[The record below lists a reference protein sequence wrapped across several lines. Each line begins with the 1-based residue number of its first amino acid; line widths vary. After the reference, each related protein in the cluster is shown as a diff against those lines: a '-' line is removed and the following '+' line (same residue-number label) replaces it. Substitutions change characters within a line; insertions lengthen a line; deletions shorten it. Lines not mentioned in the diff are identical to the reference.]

1 MADDEAKVLSDAKQL
16 PLSER
21 VAHKNWKV
29 RSDVY
34 DDIKHSCQKVFSDA
48 DTVLNQY
55 GSLFVKGVAD
65 TNAAALDK
73 CLEALQV
80 YLQKANESHAA
91 RIAAPVSAILAT
103 KVFKQ
108 RPGTVQRAKDV
119 YLIFCELEQA
129 DTVVEAVIKV
139 FTDKVPKVVVAAVDV
154 VTSALSLFG
163 VTVVSPQPLL
173 KALPKLFEAKQEPV
187 RDGAK
192 NLVAELCC
200 WTGPK
205 LVQDTLL
212 DKMPDSMRKDVEK
225 LLEDIPTVRKRPER
239 FTRKEEA
246 QQAVSG
252 APAGPAVATAGASI
266 TAVAPEAEEG
276 MDAYEYAEPAGILS
290 ELGKEFW
297 EMLAAKKW
305 SERRDA
311 LAKLRTLASAPKLA
325 SGDYGDVN
333 RELKKIIS
341 KDSHIGVVSEAVA
354 CTGVL
359 ARGLRK
365 EYSSSARVFVP
376 VLLDK
381 FKDKNTICVNNVSE
395 ALSFM
400 HMYCLTMA
408 DIQDDLVS
416 ALEHKNPKVK
426 VETLKLIEGFV
437 GSASKPNAAK
447 VHSSVLSAAA
457 KSASEAAPDIRE
469 AALAVLVAFGLKAG
483 SVSVLN
489 KVTDKLDDSRK
500 KKLED
505 MVQKATTGGPPSRG
519 PASAV
524 ASPRRSPAS
533 SPGSSRPSSAR
544 GTADAGPKALGIR
557 NTNAPVG
564 KPPAAATKASVAK
577 RGAAGPGGKVKGNTS
592 AASITSGPAD
602 DDDAGLAAGT
612 LSKAEAEEKMLGLFG
627 EGILHGLQSSNWKER
642 LTSMEALQQQVQDRK
657 ENLEG
662 TNSILIQGM
671 SYVPGWSEKNF
682 QVLGKVFELIALL
695 ATESSKLSKK
705 DAFTAITGL
714 VDKMSDI
721 KLKGPA
727 GEALTA
733 MSEALGPQFI
743 FTQLHKRAAAQKNPK
758 VLSESINWMATAVEE
773 FGLGTLDVK
782 ALIDNM
788 KVDLASSNAT
798 IRNAAISLLTVA
810 HKQLGPGLADMLRS
824 DVKPALMTA
833 LEDAFKRN
841 PQEQVMPSRKVRK
854 AGQAGK
860 PAGSY
865 NGPIADEDDEP
876 AAPFDPDALLPRIDI
891 SSQITSK
898 LVANMGSANWKE
910 RNAALDEVEEIIKAA
925 GGRIQPSV
933 GDLMSALKGRM
944 ADTNRNLTAK
954 TLLLLGELAKA
965 MGSAFDSVGRP
976 LLSVSV
982 ANLSDTKSQVRTAIL
997 SMLDAWVTVVPVEK
1011 VLPSVADAIA
1021 APKASSEGKLT
1032 GLKWL
1037 ATVLDHGRASKGL
1050 AAVLRSATLGM
1061 NDKASDVR
1069 EAGTTLMTLMLEGY
1083 GPEAVSSAA
1092 NVWDP
1097 SSRKTALEA
1106 VQKAGHSLP
1115 SASMSAAT
1123 AMARSTTGKDP
1134 KPLAGATNKNSS
1146 RPSTAKARPAATIRP
1161 GASSAGLAASEG
1173 VCLQISNKKDER
1185 ARKTRHNLKGGKFE
1199 GVRDDEA
1206 EGLEAE
1212 LAPVV
1217 SDSLKKLLFSA
1228 DFRRHIEAAD
1238 LLLMQLPDVADAA
1251 VSCLDLLLRWAVLR
1265 LCDANTQCL
1274 LKVLDL
1280 CKALFDVCQEMGYQL
1295 SEYETMVFVP
1305 CLIEKAGHNQDRI
1318 RQLHRELLKQ
1328 VRGLY
1333 NTPRLVDL
1341 LVQGLASKNNRTRVE
1356 AAEAIGEIVQDEGV
1370 HVVDKARHKPLPALA
1385 QIVSDRDKT
1394 TRAAALGTLELV
1406 YMSEGQAIWSM
1417 LGRLSD
1423 QQQSLLEERFKY
1435 TDKQATRNGVEV
1447 GAARADRLEA
1457 AHVEEA
1463 EPSLPTVEAR
1473 ADVNG
1478 ASLRSSQGSF
1488 PVHPTPGRVQSM
1500 QFPASVLVEQAP
1512 AMNGFAAS
1520 QASAQITPPIQ
1531 AQTPMQPQRPAA
1543 LSSAPTPMP
1552 ASTPLPHVGGPLT
1565 PFPAPAEPRSDDDV
1579 AEQWSRGM
1587 AMLHDEDL
1595 AQSVEGMKVLCFEL
1609 MEASGGRAS
1618 ASTLADLSA
1627 SANELVVELTR
1638 RVHQVFDT
1646 AEQELAVSG
1655 QPSSS
1660 RGCKYALNTLMQT
1673 FQLKTM
1679 AANVAAGPLRECA
1692 AVLLMKLLDDKVPA
1706 LLEGTQL
1713 LKALNVLMLKILDN
1727 CNRTYSFVALIVLLR
1742 CPPEQ
1747 LQQQGQDIL
1756 TKFSDLVVKCLI
1768 KLTKALQNTLDELDL
1783 EMLLMSIHD
1792 YFMGLG
1798 VDEIRRRGADDD
1810 KPLRM
1815 VKTILHELCKLK
1827 GLVIKEHMCDIPQN
1841 CDPAPIIRIY
1851 VDLNLQTLHK
1861 AGVISGTVPM
1871 PAGTPQEA
1879 ALPPAT
1885 SGVQVADRDAS
1896 SSQGHMHSSGSP
1908 GSGQLPQAVQE
1919 DKAARTASAVDNPP
1933 LSPAGSLT
1941 SPGSQETKARLAN
1954 IFKMIGDKG
1963 STERGLVELWHF
1975 QQDHPETDINPH
1987 LARTSSQFR
1996 HYIQRGLSKVD
2007 RRMANSAGVGRSSS
2021 SPVPDDTDVPTASD
2035 SMSRG
2040 QSAGPDAHPVSVT
2053 SAETHTPSISPCGTP
2068 GPDAMLSPSRLDA
2081 LRERMNKISTAAA
2094 VSEQAPSPVLSAAT
2108 VRTDTSHMTGT
2119 MEALQQRMS
2128 LLRRKQE
2135 QL

>member
-1 MADDEAKVLSDAKQL
+1 MAEDEAKVLSDAKQL

-21 VAHKNWKV
+21 AAHKNWKV
-29 RSDVY
+29 RSEVY

-48 DTVLNQY
+48 DPVLNQY

-80 YLQKANESHAA
+80 YLQKANESHAT

-103 KVFKQ
+103 KVLKQ

-119 YLIFCELEQA
+119 YLSFCELEQA
-129 DTVVEAVIKV
+129 DTIVEAVIKV

-163 VTVVSPQPLL
+163 VKVVSPQPLL

-225 LLEDIPTVRKRPER
+225 LLEDVPTVRKRPER
-239 FTRKEEA
+239 FMRKEQA
-246 QQAVSG
+246 QQAVLG
-252 APAGPAVATAGASI
+252 VPAGPVVATAGASVI
-266 TAVAPEAEEG
+266 PVAPEEEEG
-276 MDAYEYAEPAGILS
+276 MDAYEYADPTGILS

-297 EMLAAKKW
+297 DMLAAKKW

-354 CTGVL
+354 CTGML
-359 ARGLRK
+359 AKGLRK

-400 HMYCLTMA
+400 HMYCFTMA
-408 DIQDDLVS
+408 DIQDDL
-416 ALEHKNPKVK
+416 
-426 VETLKLIEGFV
+426 
-437 GSASKPNAAK
+437 
-447 VHSSVLSAAA
+447 
-457 KSASEAAPDIRE
+457 
-469 AALAVLVAFGLKAG
+469 
-483 SVSVLN
+483 
-489 KVTDKLDDSRK
+489 
-500 KKLED
+500 
-505 MVQKATTGGPPSRG
+505 QATTGGPPSRAT
-519 PASAV
+519 ASAM

-544 GTADAGPKALGIR
+544 GTADVGPKALGIR
-557 NTNAPVG
+557 NTNAPAG
-564 KPPAAATKASVAK
+564 KPPAAATKASIGK
-577 RGAAGPGGKVKGNTS
+577 RGAAGPG
-592 AASITSGPAD
+592 
-602 DDDAGLAAGT
+602 AGT

-682 QVLGKVFELIALL
+682 QVLAKVFELIALL

-733 MSEALGPQFI
+733 MSEALGPQFV

-788 KVDLASSNAT
+788 KVDLASTNAT

-833 LEDAFKRN
+833 LDDAFKRN
-841 PQEQVMPSRKVRK
+841 PQEQVMPSRRVRK

-860 PAGSY
+860 PVGGY
-865 NGPIADEDDEP
+865 NGPAADEDDEP
-876 AAPFDPDALLPRIDI
+876 AAPFDPDALLPRTDI

-898 LVANMGSANWKE
+898 LVANMGSGNWKE
-910 RNAALDEVEEIIKAA
+910 RSAALDEVEEIIKAA
-925 GGRIQPSV
+925 GGRIQPFV

-954 TLLLLGELAKA
+954 ALLLLGELAKA
-965 MGSAFDSVGRP
+965 MGPAFDSVGRP

-997 SMLDAWVTVVPVEK
+997 GMLDAWVTVVPVEK

-1037 ATVLDHGRASKGL
+1037 ATILDQGRASKGL
-1050 AAVLRSATLGM
+1050 AAVLRSAALGM

-1069 EAGTTLMTLMLEGY
+1069 EAGTTLMNLMLEEY

-1092 NVWDP
+1092 NVLDP
-1097 SSRKTALEA
+1097 SSRKTALEL

-1115 SASMSAAT
+1115 AASMSATA
-1123 AMARSTTGKDP
+1123 AMARSSSGKDP

-1146 RPSTAKARPAATIRP
+1146 RPGTAKARPGTTIRP
-1161 GASSAGLAASEG
+1161 GASSAGLAATAMTATEG
-1173 VCLQISNKKDER
+1173 VSLQISNKKDER

-1199 GVRDDEA
+1199 GIRDDEA

-1212 LAPVV
+1212 LAPLT

-1238 LLLMQLPDVADAA
+1238 LLLMQLPDIADAA
-1251 VSCLDLLLRWAVLR
+1251 VSCLDLLLRWAALR

-1280 CKALFDVCQEMGYQL
+1280 CKALFDVCQELGYQL

-1328 VRGLY
+1328 
-1333 NTPRLVDL
+1333 
-1341 LVQGLASKNNRTRVE
+1341 
-1356 AAEAIGEIVQDEGV
+1356 DEGV
-1370 HVVDKARHKPLPALA
+1370 HVADKARHKPLPALA
-1385 QIVSDRDKT
+1385 QIVSDRDKA

-1463 EPSLPTVEAR
+1463 EPSLPSVEPR
-1473 ADVNG
+1473 ADANG

-1488 PVHPTPGRVQSM
+1488 PVHPVPGRVQSM

-1512 AMNGFAAS
+1512 AVIGSAAS
-1520 QASAQITPPIQ
+1520 QASAQTTPPIQ

-1552 ASTPLPHVGGPLT
+1552 ASTPSPHVGGPLT
-1565 PFPAPAEPRSDDDV
+1565 PFPAPAEPRSDDEV

-1587 AMLHDEDL
+1587 AMLHDENL

-1618 ASTLADLSA
+1618 ASTLADLAA

-1646 AEQELAVSG
+1646 AEQELAASG

-1692 AVLLMKLLDDKVPA
+1692 AVLLKKLLDDKVPA

-1727 CNRTYSFVALIVLLR
+1727 CNRTYSFLALIVLLR

-1747 LQQQGQDIL
+1747 LQQHGQDIL

-1783 EMLLMSIHD
+1783 DMLLMSIHD

-1827 GLVIKEHMCDIPQN
+1827 GLAIKQHMRDIPQN

-1851 VDLNLQTLHK
+1851 
-1861 AGVISGTVPM
+1861 
-1871 PAGTPQEA
+1871 A
-1879 ALPPAT
+1879 A
-1885 SGVQVADRDAS
+1885 
-1896 SSQGHMHSSGSP
+1896 
-1908 GSGQLPQAVQE
+1908 QE
-1919 DKAARTASAVDNPP
+1919 DRAARTASSAVEHPP
-1933 LSPAGSLT
+1933 LSPASSLT

-1954 IFKMIGDKG
+1954 IFKMIGDKA

-1975 QQDHPETDINPH
+1975 QRDHPEADINPH

-2035 SMSRG
+2035 SVSRG

-2053 SAETHTPSISPCGTP
+2053 SAETHTPSISPSGTP
-2068 GPDAMLSPSRLDA
+2068 RPDAMLSPSRLDA
-2081 LRERMNKISTAAA
+2081 LRERMNKISAAA
-2094 VSEQAPSPVLSAAT
+2094 AMSEQAPSPVLSAAT